1 MAVRTMTYSRV
12 FVQSYTMLSSIV
24 HYSGQDFF
32 LISGDQ
38 FCLDLLSLIRAGGN
52 RVRDFFSYTSAAWET
67 VP

>member
-1 MAVRTMTYSRV
+1 
-12 FVQSYTMLSSIV
+12 MLSSIV

-38 FCLDLLSLIRAGGN
+38 FCLDLLSLIRAGCN
-52 RVRDFFSYTSAAWET
+52 RVRDFLSYTSAAWET